1 MDPPPPPPH
10 PAPLTT
16 TASDSHSYSS
26 TSTPARAAPP
36 PSAPAPGG
44 SDPTSLDAD
53 AALLPRHTVVLVQGN
68 ARTKPGLVGMQG
80 RVRRAVGLGGWHWLV
95 SGLGWECVDR

>member
-1 MDPPPPPPH
+1 MEPPPVPTH

-16 TASDSHSYSS
+16 TASDSQSYSS
-26 TSTPARAAPP
+26 TGTPRRAPP
-36 PSAPAPGG
+36 PAAPAPHG
-44 SDPTSLDAD
+44 SDPTSIDAD

-68 ARTKPGLVGMQG
+68 ARTKPSLVGMRG

-95 SGLGWECVDR
+95 SIR